1 MSDISIIRILQ
12 PAYNSC
18 SGEYSVLYSISGPS
32 ITWTYMAPPPLL
44 LQTTYAELLERC
56 RATAFRTDFPQ
67 DGAFVVKTIKGQRYW
82 YFQRSTSEGREQKYV
97 GPETPELLDQITH
110 HKQIR
115 GDERE
120 RRSLVSTLVRS
131 FGLQPPAS
139 EIGEVVNA
147 LANAGVFRLRS
158 VLVGTVAY
166 QTYSAMLGTRLPRS
180 ILQTS
185 DVDIAQFSNVS
196 VAVGDRIPVLDVL
209 KQVDKTFRPIPHLH
223 KGNVTSYVGKGG
235 IRVDFI
241 TPNQGR
247 DTDIPKALPA
257 LQTEA
262 EPLRFLD
269 FLISDP
275 EPAVVLHGVGIY
287 VLVPSP
293 ARYAVHKLIVSRR
306 RPEGVAK
313 RQKDID
319 QAASLFVILAE
330 KNPYEL
336 KSAWREASGRG
347 KTWDQLILEGLSQL
361 PINARDVVLKAVS
374 KNRNIVPGI
383 DLTFNNPP
391 PRYDFRRDIVAFAGK
406 SLGDEVRCA
415 VSREALA
422 DHFGANNVTN
432 EGRVEAFR
440 KNRTIIEHLAREKYL
455 HRPVEEPGQVILKT
469 QDISGLRKAIAKENR
484 AS

>member
-1 MSDISIIRILQ
+1 
-12 PAYNSC
+12 
-18 SGEYSVLYSISGPS
+18 
-32 ITWTYMAPPPLL
+32 MAPPPLL

-56 RATAFRTDFPQ
+56 RTMAFQTDFPQ
-67 DGAFVVKTIKGQRYW
+67 DGAFVAKTIKGKRYW
-82 YFQRSTSEGREQKYV
+82 YFQRSTDEGREQKYV
-97 GPETPELLDQITH
+97 GPETPELLDRIAH

-115 GDERE
+115 GDELE

-131 FGLQPPAS
+131 FGLQPPAPA
-139 EIGEVVNA
+139 IGEIVNA
-147 LANAGVFRLRS
+147 LANAGVFRLRG

-180 ILQTS
+180 IMQTN

-196 VAVGDRIPVLDVL
+196 VAVGDRTPPIIDVL
-209 KQVDKTFRPIPHLH
+209 KQVDQTFRAVPHIH
-223 KGNVTSYVGKGG
+223 KGDVTSYLGKGG
-235 IRVDFI
+235 MRVDFL

-247 DTDIPKALPA
+247 DSDIPRALPA
-257 LQTEA
+257 LQTDA

-269 FLISDP
+269 FLIKDP
-275 EPAVVLHGVGIY
+275 EPAAILYSVGIY

-306 RPEGVAK
+306 RPEGAAK

-319 QAASLFVILAE
+319 QAASLFVTLAE

-336 KSAWREASGRG
+336 KSVWQEASARG
-347 KTWDQLILEGLSQL
+347 KNWRRLILEGLSQL
-361 PINARDVVLKAVS
+361 PLGPRDIALKVVDKSRDVV
-374 KNRNIVPGI
+374 PGVG
-383 DLTFNNPP
+383 LAFNNPP
-391 PRYDFRRDIVAFAGK
+391 PRYDFQRDIVTFVGE

-432 EGRVEAFR
+432 EGRVEVFR
-440 KNRTIIEHLAREKYL
+440 KNRTIIEQLTREKYL
-455 HRPVEEPGQVILKT
+455 HWPVEEPGQVILKT
-469 QDISGLRKAIAKENR
+469 QDIPQLRKTISKERQAK
-484 AS
+484 

>member
-1 MSDISIIRILQ
+1 
-12 PAYNSC
+12 
-18 SGEYSVLYSISGPS
+18 
-32 ITWTYMAPPPLL
+32 MAPPPLL

-56 RATAFRTDFPQ
+56 RATAFQTDFPQ
-67 DGAFVVKTIKGQRYW
+67 DGAFVVKTIRGQRYW
-82 YFQRSTSEGREQKYV
+82 YFQRSTTGGREQKYV
-97 GPETPELLDQITH
+97 GPETPELLDQIAH

-115 GDERE
+115 SDERE

-131 FGLQPPAS
+131 FGLQPPAP

-147 LANAGVFRLRS
+147 LANAGVFRLRG

-196 VAVGDRIPVLDVL
+196 VAVGDRIPPVLDVL
-209 KQVDKTFRPIPHLH
+209 KQVDKTFRPVPHLH
-223 KGNVTSYVGKGG
+223 KGDVTSYVGKGG
-235 IRVDFI
+235 IRVDFL

-257 LQTEA
+257 FQTEA

-275 EPAVVLHGVGIY
+275 EPAAILYAVGIY

-293 ARYAVHKLIVSRR
+293 ARYAIHKLIVSRL

-330 KNPYEL
+330 KNPYDL
-336 KSAWREASGRG
+336 KSAWQEASARG
-347 KTWDQLILEGLSQL
+347 KTWGRLILEGLSQL
-361 PINARDVVLKAVS
+361 PISPRDIVLKAVDKS
-374 KNRNIVPGI
+374 RDIVPGI

-391 PRYDFRRDIVAFAGK
+391 PRYDSQRDIVAFAGE
-406 SLGDEVRCA
+406 SFGDEVRCA
-415 VSREALA
+415 VSREGLA

-440 KNRTIIEHLAREKYL
+440 KNRTTIEQLTRKKYL
-455 HRPVEEPGQVILKT
+455 HWPVEEPGQVILKT
-469 QDISGLRKAIAKENR
+469 QDIPRLRKQ
-484 AS
+484 